1 MSSENLNTVEVES
14 VESVPQEEQTEKPDV
29 ETATLGEASYTK
41 LEEHEVTQEGSFIFN
56 RESQDKLGLDV
67 ISTIENLLKERQLTI
82 FKNQALNEQVM
93 TGNENIQRLK
103 HDLIK
108 KDHLLQDKTKTIRD
122 LEINLTN
129 SQMSYDQ
136 LLEDYKEYQITS
148 NIEYEKISNQLDTEK
163 SKYEKLYEEAT
174 KTQAI
179 QNNKIA
185 ELEDRIRKLEI
196 ENKKYIEQYEKI
208 AKEKGELLKSINDF
222 TEKMAFSFSGKKF
235 EQD

>member
-1 MSSENLNTVEVES
+1 MSTENLKTVEVES
-14 VESVPQEEQTEKPDV
+14 VPQQEQTEQPDV
-29 ETATLGEASYTK
+29 EAAAHGEASYTK
-41 LEEHEVTQEGSFIFN
+41 SETKEVAAEEPSFIFN
-56 RESQDKLGLDV
+56 RETQDKLGLDV
-67 ISTIENLLKERQLTI
+67 ISTVEKLLKERQLTI
-82 FKNQALNEQVM
+82 FKNQALNEQV
-93 TGNENIQRLK
+93 TTSNENIQRLK

-108 KDHLLQDKTKTIRD
+108 KDHLLQDKSKTIRD

-174 KTQAI
+174 KNQAI

-196 ENKKYIEQYEKI
+196 ENKKYIEQYDKI
-208 AKEKGELLKSINDF
+208 AHEKGELLKSINDF
-222 TEKMAFSFSGKKF
+222 TEKMSFSFSGKKI
-235 EQD
+235 D

>member
-1 MSSENLNTVEVES
+1 MSTENLKTVEVES
-14 VESVPQEEQTEKPDV
+14 VPQQEPAEQPEV
-29 ETATLGEASYTK
+29 EAVTQAEASYPQV
-41 LEEHEVTQEGSFIFN
+41 EELVAPTQETFIFN

-67 ISTIENLLKERQLTI
+67 ISTIEKLLKERQLTI
-82 FKNQALNEQVM
+82 FKNHALNEQVA
-93 TGNENIQRLK
+93 TSNENIQRLK

-108 KDHLLQDKTKTIRD
+108 KDQLLQDKTKTIRD

-174 KTQAI
+174 KNQAI

-185 ELEDRIRKLEI
+185 ELEDRIRKLDI

-208 AKEKGELLKSINDF
+208 SKEKGELLKSINDF
-222 TEKMAFSFSGKKF
+222 TEKMAFSFSGKKID
-235 EQD
+235 QD